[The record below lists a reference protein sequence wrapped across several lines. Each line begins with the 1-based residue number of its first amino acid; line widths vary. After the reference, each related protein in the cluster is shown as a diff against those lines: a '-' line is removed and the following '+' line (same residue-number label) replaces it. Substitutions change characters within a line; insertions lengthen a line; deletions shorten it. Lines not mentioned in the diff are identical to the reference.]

1 MAQKRSDKANYLALA
16 VVGIALLLFGVW
28 PLAIP
33 ALIGAGIYYWK
44 VEKTEAPAAPQPD
57 SQSAE

>member
-1 MAQKRSDKANYLALA
+1 MAQKRSNKANYLALA
-16 VVGIALLLFGVW
+16 VVGVGLLLLGVW

-44 VEKTEAPAAPQPD
+44 VEKAQDRTAPQTGPR
-57 SQSAE
+57 SAG

>member
-16 VVGIALLLFGVW
+16 AVGIALLLFGVW
-28 PLAIP
+28 FLAIP

-44 VEKTEAPAAPQPD
+44 VEQAQDRKVQPQDSRPA
-57 SQSAE
+57 E